1 MSNEIT
7 DEFKKVIKDF
17 VVDIQNTFPEYQLF
31 IKKWWKSVD
40 DFAEITDGDERNQ
53 KLAKAEE
60 ASIKLLFHF
69 CKKKYPPRFFDIL
82 YQNDEIFSEDTEID
96 TEFLPHIYFKD
107 LWQFDVSEQTRS
119 TIWKYLQLIT
129 FSIVGNINDKEA
141 FGDTAKLFEAINN
154 DDFKS
159 KLEETLSNISE
170 MFTKAN
176 ENNTEGSEN
185 NSENTSS
192 FTSEGLPNAN
202 DIHSHISG
210 MMEGKLGRLAKE
222 IAEETAHSIN
232 MDMNNAGNINDV
244 LSGLL
249 KNPTK
254 LMGLVKSVGDKLD
267 SKMKSGDIKET
278 ELMAEASELMNKMK
292 NMKGMGDIQSLLG
305 KLGGG
310 LGGMGGL
317 GGGKLDLNAM
327 EAQLNRNM
335 KLAQTKERMRARVEA
350 NKLAKEQEALNAQ
363 DPVVPN
369 LPPAMTDEELIE
381 VFKEGDVEKTKTK
394 STKNKKKAKK
404 VNK

>member
-1 MSNEIT
+1 MTTEIT

-17 VVDIQNTFPEYQLF
+17 VIDIQNTFPEYKLF
-31 IKKWWKSVD
+31 IKKWWKSSE
-40 DFAEITDGDERNQ
+40 DFAEIADEAERAQ
-53 KLAKAEE
+53 KLCKAEE
-60 ASIKLLFHF
+60 ASVKLLFNF

-82 YQNDEIFSEDTEID
+82 YQNDEILKEDTEID

-107 LWQFDVSEQTRS
+107 LWQFDVSDQTRS

-129 FSIVGNINDKEA
+129 FSIVGNINDKDA

-159 KLEETLSNISE
+159 KLEDTLSNISE
-170 MFTKAN
+170 MFTAAN
-176 ENNTEGSEN
+176 ENNTDSSG
-185 NSENTSS
+185 NSSDNTNSLPND
-192 FTSEGLPNAN
+192 GLPNAN
-202 DIHSHISG
+202 DIHSHLSG

-222 IAEETAHSIN
+222 IAEETAQSIN
-232 MDMNNAGNINDV
+232 MDMNNGGNVNDV

-254 LMGLVKSVGDKLD
+254 LMGLVKTVGDKLD
-267 SKMKSGDIKET
+267 SSMKSGDIKET
-278 ELMAEASELMNKMK
+278 ELMSEASELMNKMK

-335 KLAQTKERMRARVEA
+335 KLAQTKERMRAKVEA
-350 NKLAKEQEALNAQ
+350 NKLAKQQEASNIN
-363 DPVVPN
+363 DPEVPN
-369 LPPAMTDEELIE
+369 LPAMTDEELIN
-381 VFKEGDVEKTKTK
+381 VFKEDDVEKTMKKT
-394 STKNKKKAKK
+394 SKNKKKGKK

>member
-17 VVDIQNTFPEYQLF
+17 VIDIQNTFPEYKLF
-31 IKKWWKSVD
+31 INKWWKSVD
-40 DFAEITDGDERNQ
+40 DFTEIVDEAERAQ
-53 KLAKAEE
+53 KHAKAED
-60 ASIKLLFHF
+60 ASIKLLFNF

-82 YQNDEIFSEDTEID
+82 YQNDEIFKEDTEID

-107 LWQFDVSEQTRS
+107 LWQFDVSDQTRS

-129 FSIVGNINDKEA
+129 FSIVGNINDKDA

-170 MFTKAN
+170 MFTAAN
-176 ENNTEGSEN
+176 DN
-185 NSENTSS
+185 NSDGSDNNGGNTSS
-192 FTSEGLPNAN
+192 LPSDGLPNAN
-202 DIHSHISG
+202 DIHSHITG
-210 MMEGKLGRLAKE
+210 MMDGKLGRLAKE
-222 IAEETAHSIN
+222 IAEETAQSIN
-232 MDMNNAGNINDV
+232 MDMNSGGNVNDV

-254 LMGLVKSVGDKLD
+254 LMGLVKTVGDKLD

-278 ELMAEASELMNKMK
+278 ELMSEASELMNKMK

-310 LGGMGGL
+310 MGGLGGL

-335 KLAQTKERMRARVEA
+335 KLAQTKERMRAKVEA
-350 NKLAKEQEALNAQ
+350 NKLAKQQEAANTQ
-363 DPVVPN
+363 DPEVPF
-369 LPPAMTDEELIE
+369 LPPAMTDEELIN
-381 VFKEGDVEKTKTK
+381 VFKDDDVEKIKKKT
-394 STKNKKKAKK
+394 TKNKKKGKK

>member
-1 MSNEIT
+1 
-7 DEFKKVIKDF
+7 
-17 VVDIQNTFPEYQLF
+17 
-31 IKKWWKSVD
+31 
-40 DFAEITDGDERNQ
+40 
-53 KLAKAEE
+53 
-60 ASIKLLFHF
+60 
-69 CKKKYPPRFFDIL
+69 
-82 YQNDEIFSEDTEID
+82 
-96 TEFLPHIYFKD
+96 
-107 LWQFDVSEQTRS
+107 
-119 TIWKYLQLIT
+119 
-129 FSIVGNINDKEA
+129 
-141 FGDTAKLFEAINN
+141 
-154 DDFKS
+154 
-159 KLEETLSNISE
+159 
-170 MFTKAN
+170 
-176 ENNTEGSEN
+176 
-185 NSENTSS
+185 
-192 FTSEGLPNAN
+192 
-202 DIHSHISG
+202 
-210 MMEGKLGRLAKE
+210 
-222 IAEETAHSIN
+222 
-232 MDMNNAGNINDV
+232 MNNAGNINDV

>member
-185 NSENTSS
+185 NSENTS
-192 FTSEGLPNAN
+192 
-202 DIHSHISG
+202 
-210 MMEGKLGRLAKE
+210 
-222 IAEETAHSIN
+222 
-232 MDMNNAGNINDV
+232 
-244 LSGLL
+244 
-249 KNPTK
+249 
-254 LMGLVKSVGDKLD
+254 
-267 SKMKSGDIKET
+267 
-278 ELMAEASELMNKMK
+278 
-292 NMKGMGDIQSLLG
+292 
-305 KLGGG
+305 
-310 LGGMGGL
+310 
-317 GGGKLDLNAM
+317 
-327 EAQLNRNM
+327 
-335 KLAQTKERMRARVEA
+335 
-350 NKLAKEQEALNAQ
+350 
-363 DPVVPN
+363 
-369 LPPAMTDEELIE
+369 
-381 VFKEGDVEKTKTK
+381 
-394 STKNKKKAKK
+394 
-404 VNK
+404 